1 MNEVAS
7 DYIVPFQANLIKT
20 EKSAIDYVSNE
31 TERLK
36 NHLKQELVKIDK
48 LLDEK
53 LNALSRTEADSKAKA
68 EEIAQKEKNLKWLI
82 QIQERVKSI
91 IEF

>member
-53 LNALSRTEADSKAKA
+53 LNALSQTEADSKAKA

-82 QIQERVKSI
+82 QIQEKVKSI